1 VTEKKDIN
9 AKVQIS
15 NNETVKCDRK
25 NADTKYKK
33 MAKNKVEEKNK
44 KIDTKVQKVTNMT
57 AKNNNVTEN
66 INIKIVAKIGRNK
79 TDNYKSTSKITIER
93 HMKLREKVKCNNV
106 ESGNSDKNS
115 LKETENI

>member
-1 VTEKKDIN
+1 
-9 AKVQIS
+9 
-15 NNETVKCDRK
+15 
-25 NADTKYKK
+25 

-44 KIDTKVQKVTNMT
+44 KIDTKVQKVTNTT
-57 AKNNNVTEN
+57 AKNNKVTEN

-93 HMKLREKVKCNNV
+93 HMKLREKVKCNNI

-115 LKETENI
+115 PKERQRKHRKNLKVILLSIMNINTKKSLDKESTEKN